1 MAGTQPTDNKDD
13 QNKSDKDGE
22 LVKYLIGEI
31 SESEDE
37 NLPDL
42 RANLNLHVIEDDTNP
57 HDVNQLHE
65 ITQKRTP
72 MVPIEANVII
82 ETVKESEKVKERV
95 VSKGKKKVTGRGDHS
110 IQKQH
115 EIHKDYIKKGK
126 DLSKLKTYLKKQIAK
141 SRNTCSMPRRKQ
153 TPTRAQKTAKLMSDV
168 SMKTR
173 AQREEERKRRKAWK
187 KVKRTSPG
195 TRALREIHTHQKST
209 CLLVPKLPFMRLI
222 REIAQDF
229 SRDLRFQ
236 SQAILALQEA
246 TEYYLVNLF
255 EHAVLCMVHMKR
267 KTLQPKDT
275 YLVCRICGEVSRL
288 TSTSLDK

>member
-1 MAGTQPTDNKDD
+1 MAGTQPTDNEDD
-13 QNKSDKDGE
+13 QNKSEKDGE
-22 LVKYLIGEI
+22 LVKYQIREI
-31 SESEDE
+31 SESEDK
-37 NLPDL
+37 NLPDP
-42 RANLNLHVIEDDTNP
+42 RANSNLHVIKDDTNP

-72 MVPIEANVII
+72 MVPIEANSII

-126 DLSKLKTYLKKQIAK
+126 DLSKLETYLKKQIAK

-173 AQREEERKRRKAWK
+173 AQRKEERKRRKAWK

-195 TRALREIHTHQKST
+195 TRVLREICTH
-209 CLLVPKLPFMRLI
+209 
-222 REIAQDF
+222 
-229 SRDLRFQ
+229 
-236 SQAILALQEA
+236 LQI
-246 TEYYLVNLF
+246 YLFVGAKVTF
-255 EHAVLCMVHMKR
+255 YE
-267 KTLQPKDT
+267 TD
-275 YLVCRICGEVSRL
+275 
-288 TSTSLDK
+288 